1 MFPWN
6 TRLGQLFDNMW
17 HTAAH
22 EGLAP
27 GAELEETDDGF
38 TLEMDLPGVAKDD
51 ITIDVLGRRMA
62 VRGTRKEKER
72 SGAMRHSTRVTGSFA
87 YEVMCQPMWMRR
99 PQPRGSVTACSR
111 SSCRRR
117 AAQRPTECPS
127 ASQMSGM
134 RLDVRC
140 MADLDAGPPDWR
152 CHLYVG
158 HCGAHAM
165 LLATASGWVLRG

>member
-72 SGAMRHSTRVTGSFA
+72 RGVMRHSTRVTGSFA
-87 YEVMCQPMWMRR
+87 YEVLLPAD
-99 PQPRGSVTACSR
+99 VDEKATTAQLSDGVLTIKL
-111 SSCRRR
+111 
-117 AAQRPTECPS
+117 PKT
-127 ASQMSGM
+127 SGAKTN
-134 RLDVRC
+134 RV
-140 MADLDAGPPDWR
+140 PI
-152 CHLYVG
+152 
-158 HCGAHAM
+158 
-165 LLATASGWVLRG
+165 S

>member
-1 MFPWN
+1 MTTAKPTSGTDVQHWHPFTETFLWN

-62 VRGTRKEKER
+62 VRGTRKEKEL
-72 SGAMRHSTRVTGSFA
+72 SGVMRHSTRVTDSFA
-87 YEVMCQPMWMRR
+87 YEVILP
-99 PQPRGSVTACSR
+99 
-111 SSCRRR
+111 
-117 AAQRPTECPS
+117 
-127 ASQMSGM
+127 
-134 RLDVRC
+134 
-140 MADLDAGPPDWR
+140 ADLDEKATTARLSDGVLTIKLPKES
-152 CHLYVG
+152 
-158 HCGAHAM
+158 GAK
-165 LLATASGWVLRG
+165 TNRVPIS